1 MSILNPR
8 VSAPTTSADLCRANG
23 WVVGDKIER
32 RRSVV
37 AGGYRLRVRLTAIGE
52 DGVLGRLVDAGFP
65 SQEHQWDLIGEEWR
79 RV

>member
-8 VSAPTTSADLCRANG
+8 VSAPATSADLCRQNG
-23 WVVGDKIER
+23 WVVGDKLER
-32 RRSVV
+32 RRSIV

-52 DGVLGRLVDAGFP
+52 EQVLGRIADIDFP
-65 SQEHQWDLIGEEWR
+65 GQEHQWDLIGEEWR